1 VKGKLKEKKGM
12 PEQQANAKTQEKC
25 STETGSAKD
34 AKQTGATDNVHGQCA
49 AQVEE
54 LTDALK
60 RLQAEFENFKKWTAK
75 EGSERMRFANAQL
88 IAKFL
93 PALDTFDA
101 SLKNAPQDD
110 PMARGLQLV
119 HAQLLAILKQEGLSP
134 IECMG
139 KPFDPHYHE
148 VMLKEPSDKGDG
160 TVLEEF
166 QKGYLLHDRVLRH
179 SKVKISG
186 Q

>member
-1 VKGKLKEKKGM
+1 MKAKAEKAKGKDGSR
-12 PEQQANAKTQEKC
+12 QQAEDAEAEAGRQE
-25 STETGSAKD
+25 SD
-34 AKQTGATDNVHGQCA
+34 AKAQEAAGGQCA
-49 AQVEE
+49 SRIEE

-75 EGSERMRFANAQL
+75 ESGERMRFANAQL

-93 PALDTFDA
+93 PVLDTFDA
-101 SLKNAPQDD
+101 SLKNMPQDMD
-110 PMARGLQLV
+110 NPLNPFAKGLQLV
-119 HAQLLAILKQEGLSP
+119 HAQLLAILKQEGLFP
-134 IECMG
+134 IECLG

-148 VMLKEPSDKGDG
+148 VVLKEPSDGKDG
-160 TVLEEF
+160 AILEEF

-186 Q
+186 K